1 MTSHHP
7 EDVKYGYCGNC
18 HEFTSEGTVKN
29 TRDEHDPFTD
39 AGAIEAG
46 RIAYQAYGQAT
57 RFRNFQGD
65 PMPDWGSLSDQIQ
78 QAWAASAQAVAKR
91 VLMSAF
97 GGMKQRQ
104 GDAGPV
110 TGRQDF

>member
-1 MTSHHP
+1 MTHNQ
-7 EDVKYGYCGNC
+7 E
-18 HEFTSEGTVKN
+18 
-29 TRDEHDPFTD
+29 DPFTD

-78 QAWAASAQAVAKR
+78 NAWAASARAVATK
-91 VLMSAF
+91 VMMTAL